1 MFLSLCVF
9 YPRSCTA
16 IVAML
21 VKAGSDV
28 MLQNSFK
35 RTPLQYFNQDKEQQ
49 KQTATA
55 AAQKAAREAGATQ
68 QREKQQQEDEAE
80 IASSAAAGD
89 SPSASKPQPQIRVTP
104 EQLDQ
109 IKEQFEEFKKNM
121 TEGGV
126 QMVDAN

>member
-1 MFLSLCVF
+1 
-9 YPRSCTA
+9 
-16 IVAML
+16 ML

-49 KQTATA
+49 KQTATV

-80 IASSAAAGD
+80 IAASAASGA
-89 SPSASKPQPQIRVTP
+89 ASKPQPQIRVTP